1 MFLCVK
7 RLGVG
12 VVSYLAGLVEELM
25 LELFDAQ
32 DVLEHLVQLVL
43 AEDQLGR
50 GAGRHALLSL
60 AGILVA
66 AVDGVE
72 LGHPG
77 AEHRLLAQ
85 AVDLRQAP
93 HALLD
98 VPLENFP
105 EIAGGEAAA
114 LHHFGHAVA
123 LQEHLRGQASRRS
136 NRNSDP
142 LAAAAPSHRNSE
154 LAPRQGPYAPLSQ
167 GKRQGK
173 GPAVLNHY
181 TDIQH

>member
-1 MFLCVK
+1 MK
-7 RLGVG
+7 RLGGVG
-12 VVSYLAGLVEELM
+12 VGEGVAVVSYLAGLVEELV

-43 AEDQLGR
+43 AEDELGR
-50 GAGRHALLSL
+50 RAGRHALLSL

-98 VPLENFP
+98 VPLEDFP

-123 LQEHLRGQASRRS
+123 LQEHLRGGESRNPDR
-136 NRNSDP
+136 

-154 LAPRQGPYAPLSQ
+154 LAPGRGPYAPLSQ